1 MAERKFKVIK
11 GGAAAA
17 VSNYHRRFLSAFIT
31 DTRLMGVVGMYIH
44 WELSNNDYI
53 NDFHQFFYFDSEEY
67 GFETYKS
74 LFGDNSEEIIM
85 TEQALIGGL
94 GGNKVSIGEKE
105 ATFLVQNI
113 LL

>member
-17 VSNYHRRFLSAFIT
+17 VSNYHRKFLSAFIT

-53 NDFHQFFYFDSEEY
+53 TDFHQFFYFDSEEY
-67 GFETYKS
+67 DRDYKS
-74 LFGDNSEEIIM
+74 SDNYDEIIM

-94 GGNKVSIGEKE
+94 GGNKVR
-105 ATFLVQNI
+105 
-113 LL
+113 